1 MGRLFIFL
9 IIALIAG
16 AIALIKNSVG
26 MVSRNEKLKK
36 SSVQS
41 EVKNVM
47 DKTAKGI
54 SWMDKQW
61 EESKKSAGDSE
72 ETDEK

>member
-9 IIALIAG
+9 IIAIIAG
-16 AIALIKNSVG
+16 AISLIKNSVG
-26 MVSRNEKLKK
+26 TAIGNEDLKK

-41 EVKNVM
+41 EAKNVM

-54 SWMDKQW
+54 SWMEEQW
-61 EESKKSAGDSE
+61 EESKKAADK
-72 ETDEK
+72 EKNSD

>member
-1 MGRLFIFL
+1 
-9 IIALIAG
+9 
-16 AIALIKNSVG
+16 